1 MSNLISCPS
10 CRTEIEITEALEA
23 QLTAQI
29 RREMGAEL
37 KAKQAE
43 LSLAHSKLADQRQS
57 LADEQAAFAAKVKA
71 GIDAERAAILAEAK
85 KSAAESLALEM
96 KDQATQLSE
105 LQTKL
110 RDARE
115 NELEIRKRER
125 ELLEKTEELKLAAAR
140 EVNAQRGMIREAAMK
155 QFLEEHQLKDAETQK
170 LVSDLRSQIGS
181 LKQKAEQGSMQMQGE
196 VQELALEE
204 MLESTFLPDSIEPV
218 GKGVNGADCKQVV
231 FCPNGTKCG
240 SILWESKRTK
250 NFQKSWLAKLRD
262 DQRSARASV
271 AVIVTQVMP
280 EGIDTFG
287 MVDGVWVC
295 SWRCAKG
302 LAMALRAGLIE
313 VGKTQIATQGRAEK
327 MELVYN
333 YLSSQEFQHSV
344 SGIVEAF
351 IAMQSDLDSE
361 MRSMKRIWK
370 KREKQIERA
379 IDNTTALYG
388 DLQGIVGGSLP
399 KVEGLSLPL
408 LESDAAV
415 SQDATAAA

>member
-29 RREMGAEL
+29 RREMDSEL

-43 LSLAHSKLADQRQS
+43 LKVAHNQLADQRQS
-57 LADEQAAFAAKVKA
+57 LADEQAAFANKVKA
-71 GIDAERAAILAEAK
+71 GIDAERSKIQAEAK
-85 KSAAESLALEM
+85 KSAAEALALEM

-105 LQTKL
+105 LQAKL

-140 EVNAQRGMIREAAMK
+140 EVNAQRGAIREAAMK
-155 QFLEEHQLKDAETQK
+155 QFVEEHQLKDAETQK
-170 LVSDLRSQIGS
+170 LVTDLRNQIGD
-181 LKQKAEQGSMQMQGE
+181 LKRKAEQGSMQTQGE
-196 VQELALEE
+196 VQELALEA
-204 MLESTFLPDSIEPV
+204 MLESTFLSDSIEPV
-218 GKGVNGADCKQVV
+218 GKGINGADCKQTVY
-231 FCPNGTKCG
+231 GQGGIRCG

-250 NFQKSWLAKLRD
+250 SFQKSWLAKLRD

-271 AVIVTQVMP
+271 AVIVTQVLP

-287 MVDGVWVC
+287 MIDGVWVC

-313 VGKTQIATQGRAEK
+313 VGKTQIATKGRSEK

-333 YLSSQEFQHSV
+333 YLSSQEFQLSV

-351 IAMQSDLDSE
+351 VTMQSELDFE
-361 MRSMKRIWK
+361 MRSTKRIWK
-370 KREKQIERA
+370 KRQKQIERA

-388 DLQGIVGGSLP
+388 DLQGIVGGALP
-399 KVEGLSLPL
+399 KVDGLTLPL
-408 LESDAAV
+408 IESDEEALAESSSAA
-415 SQDATAAA
+415 